1 MFSISDI
8 KQEAYPAA
16 YRRGKELYERGLVQE
31 FSYDVYTED
40 GVPKAEL
47 IGRVKGTVEDHYD
60 VRLVI
65 DEEYAEV
72 SESRCNCEAFCNY
85 EGICKHCVAVALAYV
100 NRRQAKDILNAK
112 LGVSEKTE
120 QKDIR
125 TEKELKTDT
134 SLKNL
139 LNRYSMRAGS
149 TYLLP
154 ENIYGKVELE
164 PYFKMEYSYATVEF
178 KIGMEQKYVLKN
190 ISAFLHSIKIN
201 EKVRYGK
208 KLEFY
213 HHPDAFTESA
223 KRMIAFMEQQEM
235 DKRRQSQFHAYYAY
249 TGSYERTMEL
259 DSVGI
264 DRFFES
270 VGDMP
275 FEAEV
280 GFLPEDTYTFS
291 PEEKRPKLII
301 RQGGSGIFLML
312 EDDSVIIGEK
322 YFYFYDADMIYR
334 SPAGMKET
342 VGEFFEFLHRQTG
355 GQTYIA
361 ADELAMFC
369 RDLLPLLKKY
379 FKVEKEAGFDES
391 LYVPPKPE
399 FELYLD
405 RQDMNTVGAKLMAA
419 YGDDKY
425 NVLEKIAPGEVRDLA
440 EELRIKNLV
449 EPYFNEYALSQTVF
463 VLKNNE
469 EMLYQLVSGGL
480 RRLGEFM
487 TIYTTEN
494 FRNLKVVS
502 SPAVSVGISLKSDL
516 LELKIHSDEMSREEL
531 AYLLSKYDRKKKYI
545 RLKNGDFL
553 NIEEDGLST
562 LAEVSEDLRLTETNL
577 KKGTVIVPKYR
588 AMYLDAALKNN
599 QLLSIEKN
607 KEFKGMVRNMKTIED
622 SDYEVPE
629 ALNSIMR
636 SYQKNGFLWLKT
648 LRENGFGGILAD
660 DMGLGKTLQVISLLT
675 AEQEEMQAGE
685 KELRRSLIVCPASL
699 VYNWQKEIT
708 RFAPQLKTVIVAGSV
723 PDRASI
729 IRHSKEGEILIT
741 SYDLLKRDAEVYQ
754 KFVFAIQVIDEAQYI
769 KNPSTQA
776 AKGVKKI
783 TAAFKLALT
792 GTPIENRLSEL
803 WSIFDYLMPGFLYT
817 YQKFREEIELP
828 IAVNQDANKMERLQ
842 RMIRPFILRRLK
854 GDVLKDLPEKI
865 EENVFARLDGEQMQ
879 LYDAYATR
887 MKEMLSQQ
895 NEKEF
900 HKGRMQILS
909 ELTKLRQLCCDP
921 GLLLEDY
928 HGESAKTDM
937 CMELIVNAVGAGHKI
952 LLFSQFTSMLDRL
965 TERLKKEGI
974 DYYLLTGSVNK
985 EKRMQMVESFNNDDV
1000 PVFCISL
1007 KAGGTGLNLTSADIV
1022 IHYDPWWNVAVQ
1034 NQATDRAIS
1043 YAVWW
1048 IRQSILQALAEQSR
1062 IVRLPL
1068 NQVGSLNKISKAF
1081 SKFEQENERRPSP
1094 EELAD
1099 ELEIPVDK
1107 ISDTLKVSGR
1117 HISVDAP
1124 FVEGEDNSLLDVLV
1138 NDDSPMADR
1147 SLVNE
1152 SLAREIDRALSTL
1165 TDREKEIIQMFFGI
1179 GQQEM
1184 TLEEIGDKFGLTR
1197 ERVRQIKEKAIRR
1210 LRQSNRSK
1218 LLKSYLG

>member
-120 QKDIR
+120 QKNIR

-213 HHPDAFTESA
+213 HHLDAFTESA

-264 DRFFES
+264 DRFFEA

-291 PEEKRPKLII
+291 PEEKRPKLVI

-562 LAEVSEDLRLTETNL
+562 LAEVSEDLRLTETN
-577 KKGTVIVPKYR
+577 V
-588 AMYLDAALKNN
+588 
-599 QLLSIEKN
+599 
-607 KEFKGMVRNMKTIED
+607 
-622 SDYEVPE
+622 
-629 ALNSIMR
+629 
-636 SYQKNGFLWLKT
+636 
-648 LRENGFGGILAD
+648 
-660 DMGLGKTLQVISLLT
+660 
-675 AEQEEMQAGE
+675 
-685 KELRRSLIVCPASL
+685 
-699 VYNWQKEIT
+699 
-708 RFAPQLKTVIVAGSV
+708 
-723 PDRASI
+723 
-729 IRHSKEGEILIT
+729 
-741 SYDLLKRDAEVYQ
+741 
-754 KFVFAIQVIDEAQYI
+754 
-769 KNPSTQA
+769 
-776 AKGVKKI
+776 
-783 TAAFKLALT
+783 
-792 GTPIENRLSEL
+792 
-803 WSIFDYLMPGFLYT
+803 
-817 YQKFREEIELP
+817 
-828 IAVNQDANKMERLQ
+828 
-842 RMIRPFILRRLK
+842 
-854 GDVLKDLPEKI
+854 
-865 EENVFARLDGEQMQ
+865 
-879 LYDAYATR
+879 
-887 MKEMLSQQ
+887 
-895 NEKEF
+895 
-900 HKGRMQILS
+900 
-909 ELTKLRQLCCDP
+909 
-921 GLLLEDY
+921 
-928 HGESAKTDM
+928 
-937 CMELIVNAVGAGHKI
+937 
-952 LLFSQFTSMLDRL
+952 
-965 TERLKKEGI
+965 
-974 DYYLLTGSVNK
+974 
-985 EKRMQMVESFNNDDV
+985 
-1000 PVFCISL
+1000 
-1007 KAGGTGLNLTSADIV
+1007 
-1022 IHYDPWWNVAVQ
+1022 
-1034 NQATDRAIS
+1034 
-1043 YAVWW
+1043 
-1048 IRQSILQALAEQSR
+1048 
-1062 IVRLPL
+1062 
-1068 NQVGSLNKISKAF
+1068 
-1081 SKFEQENERRPSP
+1081 
-1094 EELAD
+1094 
-1099 ELEIPVDK
+1099 
-1107 ISDTLKVSGR
+1107 
-1117 HISVDAP
+1117 
-1124 FVEGEDNSLLDVLV
+1124 
-1138 NDDSPMADR
+1138 
-1147 SLVNE
+1147 
-1152 SLAREIDRALSTL
+1152 
-1165 TDREKEIIQMFFGI
+1165 
-1179 GQQEM
+1179 
-1184 TLEEIGDKFGLTR
+1184 
-1197 ERVRQIKEKAIRR
+1197 
-1210 LRQSNRSK
+1210 
-1218 LLKSYLG
+1218 

>member
-213 HHPDAFTESA
+213 HHLDAFTESA

-264 DRFFES
+264 DRFFEA

-291 PEEKRPKLII
+291 PEEKRPKLVI

-599 QLLSIEKN
+599 QLLSC
-607 KEFKGMVRNMKTIED
+607 
-622 SDYEVPE
+622 
-629 ALNSIMR
+629 
-636 SYQKNGFLWLKT
+636 
-648 LRENGFGGILAD
+648 
-660 DMGLGKTLQVISLLT
+660 LL
-675 AEQEEMQAGE
+675 
-685 KELRRSLIVCPASL
+685 
-699 VYNWQKEIT
+699 Y
-708 RFAPQLKTVIVAGSV
+708 
-723 PDRASI
+723 
-729 IRHSKEGEILIT
+729 T
-741 SYDLLKRDAEVYQ
+741 SPSPRDA
-754 KFVFAIQVIDEAQYI
+754 
-769 KNPSTQA
+769 
-776 AKGVKKI
+776 
-783 TAAFKLALT
+783 
-792 GTPIENRLSEL
+792 
-803 WSIFDYLMPGFLYT
+803 
-817 YQKFREEIELP
+817 
-828 IAVNQDANKMERLQ
+828 
-842 RMIRPFILRRLK
+842 
-854 GDVLKDLPEKI
+854 
-865 EENVFARLDGEQMQ
+865 
-879 LYDAYATR
+879 
-887 MKEMLSQQ
+887 
-895 NEKEF
+895 
-900 HKGRMQILS
+900 
-909 ELTKLRQLCCDP
+909 
-921 GLLLEDY
+921 
-928 HGESAKTDM
+928 
-937 CMELIVNAVGAGHKI
+937 
-952 LLFSQFTSMLDRL
+952 
-965 TERLKKEGI
+965 
-974 DYYLLTGSVNK
+974 
-985 EKRMQMVESFNNDDV
+985 
-1000 PVFCISL
+1000 
-1007 KAGGTGLNLTSADIV
+1007 
-1022 IHYDPWWNVAVQ
+1022 
-1034 NQATDRAIS
+1034 
-1043 YAVWW
+1043 
-1048 IRQSILQALAEQSR
+1048 
-1062 IVRLPL
+1062 
-1068 NQVGSLNKISKAF
+1068 
-1081 SKFEQENERRPSP
+1081 
-1094 EELAD
+1094 
-1099 ELEIPVDK
+1099 
-1107 ISDTLKVSGR
+1107 
-1117 HISVDAP
+1117 
-1124 FVEGEDNSLLDVLV
+1124 
-1138 NDDSPMADR
+1138 
-1147 SLVNE
+1147 
-1152 SLAREIDRALSTL
+1152 
-1165 TDREKEIIQMFFGI
+1165 
-1179 GQQEM
+1179 
-1184 TLEEIGDKFGLTR
+1184 
-1197 ERVRQIKEKAIRR
+1197 
-1210 LRQSNRSK
+1210 
-1218 LLKSYLG
+1218 

>member
-120 QKDIR
+120 QKNIR

-213 HHPDAFTESA
+213 HHLDAFTESA

-264 DRFFES
+264 DRFFEA

-291 PEEKRPKLII
+291 PEEKRPKLVI

-531 AYLLSKYDRKKKYI
+531 AYLLSKYDRKK
-545 RLKNGDFL
+545 NGDKSQKRHF
-553 NIEEDGLST
+553 NCTKI
-562 LAEVSEDLRLTETNL
+562 
-577 KKGTVIVPKYR
+577 P
-588 AMYLDAALKNN
+588 
-599 QLLSIEKN
+599 
-607 KEFKGMVRNMKTIED
+607 RN
-622 SDYEVPE
+622 
-629 ALNSIMR
+629 
-636 SYQKNGFLWLKT
+636 
-648 LRENGFGGILAD
+648 
-660 DMGLGKTLQVISLLT
+660 
-675 AEQEEMQAGE
+675 
-685 KELRRSLIVCPASL
+685 
-699 VYNWQKEIT
+699 
-708 RFAPQLKTVIVAGSV
+708 
-723 PDRASI
+723 
-729 IRHSKEGEILIT
+729 
-741 SYDLLKRDAEVYQ
+741 
-754 KFVFAIQVIDEAQYI
+754 
-769 KNPSTQA
+769 
-776 AKGVKKI
+776 
-783 TAAFKLALT
+783 
-792 GTPIENRLSEL
+792 
-803 WSIFDYLMPGFLYT
+803 
-817 YQKFREEIELP
+817 
-828 IAVNQDANKMERLQ
+828 
-842 RMIRPFILRRLK
+842 
-854 GDVLKDLPEKI
+854 
-865 EENVFARLDGEQMQ
+865 
-879 LYDAYATR
+879 
-887 MKEMLSQQ
+887 
-895 NEKEF
+895 
-900 HKGRMQILS
+900 
-909 ELTKLRQLCCDP
+909 
-921 GLLLEDY
+921 
-928 HGESAKTDM
+928 
-937 CMELIVNAVGAGHKI
+937 
-952 LLFSQFTSMLDRL
+952 
-965 TERLKKEGI
+965 
-974 DYYLLTGSVNK
+974 
-985 EKRMQMVESFNNDDV
+985 
-1000 PVFCISL
+1000 
-1007 KAGGTGLNLTSADIV
+1007 
-1022 IHYDPWWNVAVQ
+1022 
-1034 NQATDRAIS
+1034 
-1043 YAVWW
+1043 
-1048 IRQSILQALAEQSR
+1048 
-1062 IVRLPL
+1062 
-1068 NQVGSLNKISKAF
+1068 
-1081 SKFEQENERRPSP
+1081 
-1094 EELAD
+1094 
-1099 ELEIPVDK
+1099 
-1107 ISDTLKVSGR
+1107 VSGR
-1117 HISVDAP
+1117 GIKEQSA
-1124 FVEGEDNSLLDVLV
+1124 SL
-1138 NDDSPMADR
+1138 
-1147 SLVNE
+1147 
-1152 SLAREIDRALSTL
+1152 
-1165 TDREKEIIQMFFGI
+1165 DREK
-1179 GQQEM
+1179 
-1184 TLEEIGDKFGLTR
+1184 
-1197 ERVRQIKEKAIRR
+1197 
-1210 LRQSNRSK
+1210 
-1218 LLKSYLG
+1218 

>member
-213 HHPDAFTESA
+213 HHLDAFTESA

-264 DRFFES
+264 DRFFEA

-291 PEEKRPKLII
+291 PEEKRPKLVI

-545 RLKNGDFL
+545 RLKNGD
-553 NIEEDGLST
+553 
-562 LAEVSEDLRLTETNL
+562 
-577 KKGTVIVPKYR
+577 
-588 AMYLDAALKNN
+588 
-599 QLLSIEKN
+599 
-607 KEFKGMVRNMKTIED
+607 
-622 SDYEVPE
+622 
-629 ALNSIMR
+629 
-636 SYQKNGFLWLKT
+636 
-648 LRENGFGGILAD
+648 
-660 DMGLGKTLQVISLLT
+660 
-675 AEQEEMQAGE
+675 
-685 KELRRSLIVCPASL
+685 
-699 VYNWQKEIT
+699 
-708 RFAPQLKTVIVAGSV
+708 
-723 PDRASI
+723 
-729 IRHSKEGEILIT
+729 
-741 SYDLLKRDAEVYQ
+741 
-754 KFVFAIQVIDEAQYI
+754 
-769 KNPSTQA
+769 
-776 AKGVKKI
+776 
-783 TAAFKLALT
+783 
-792 GTPIENRLSEL
+792 
-803 WSIFDYLMPGFLYT
+803 
-817 YQKFREEIELP
+817 
-828 IAVNQDANKMERLQ
+828 
-842 RMIRPFILRRLK
+842 
-854 GDVLKDLPEKI
+854 
-865 EENVFARLDGEQMQ
+865 
-879 LYDAYATR
+879 
-887 MKEMLSQQ
+887 
-895 NEKEF
+895 
-900 HKGRMQILS
+900 
-909 ELTKLRQLCCDP
+909 
-921 GLLLEDY
+921 
-928 HGESAKTDM
+928 
-937 CMELIVNAVGAGHKI
+937 
-952 LLFSQFTSMLDRL
+952 
-965 TERLKKEGI
+965 
-974 DYYLLTGSVNK
+974 
-985 EKRMQMVESFNNDDV
+985 
-1000 PVFCISL
+1000 
-1007 KAGGTGLNLTSADIV
+1007 
-1022 IHYDPWWNVAVQ
+1022 
-1034 NQATDRAIS
+1034 
-1043 YAVWW
+1043 
-1048 IRQSILQALAEQSR
+1048 
-1062 IVRLPL
+1062 
-1068 NQVGSLNKISKAF
+1068 
-1081 SKFEQENERRPSP
+1081 
-1094 EELAD
+1094 
-1099 ELEIPVDK
+1099 
-1107 ISDTLKVSGR
+1107 
-1117 HISVDAP
+1117 
-1124 FVEGEDNSLLDVLV
+1124 
-1138 NDDSPMADR
+1138 
-1147 SLVNE
+1147 
-1152 SLAREIDRALSTL
+1152 
-1165 TDREKEIIQMFFGI
+1165 
-1179 GQQEM
+1179 
-1184 TLEEIGDKFGLTR
+1184 
-1197 ERVRQIKEKAIRR
+1197 
-1210 LRQSNRSK
+1210 
-1218 LLKSYLG
+1218 LKSSRAWSAT

>member
-16 YRRGKELYERGLVQE
+16 YRRGKELYEQGLVQE

-47 IGRVKGTVEDHYD
+47 TGKVKGQVEDHYD

-85 EGICKHCVAVALAYV
+85 EGICKHCVAIALAYV

-112 LGVSEKTE
+112 LGITPEKET
-120 QKDIR
+120 KPYA
-125 TEKELKTDT
+125 EKELKTDT

-213 HHPDAFTESA
+213 HHLDAFTESA
-223 KRMIAFMEQQEM
+223 KRIITFMEQQEM

-259 DSVGI
+259 DGVGI
-264 DRFFES
+264 DRFFEA

-291 PEEKRPKLII
+291 PEEKKPKLVI
-301 RQGGSGIFLML
+301 RQGGSGIFLLL

-405 RQDMNTVGAKLMAA
+405 RQDMNTVGAKLMAV

-449 EPYFNEYALSQTVF
+449 EPYFNEYAMAQTVF
-463 VLKNNE
+463 VLSHNE

-502 SPAVSVGISLKSDL
+502 SPAVSVGIALKSDL

-599 QLLSIEKN
+599 QLDRK
-607 KEFKGMVRNMKTIED
+607 
-622 SDYEVPE
+622 
-629 ALNSIMR
+629 
-636 SYQKNGFLWLKT
+636 
-648 LRENGFGGILAD
+648 
-660 DMGLGKTLQVISLLT
+660 
-675 AEQEEMQAGE
+675 
-685 KELRRSLIVCPASL
+685 
-699 VYNWQKEIT
+699 
-708 RFAPQLKTVIVAGSV
+708 SV
-723 PDRASI
+723 
-729 IRHSKEGEILIT
+729 
-741 SYDLLKRDAEVYQ
+741 V
-754 KFVFAIQVIDEAQYI
+754 
-769 KNPSTQA
+769 
-776 AKGVKKI
+776 
-783 TAAFKLALT
+783 
-792 GTPIENRLSEL
+792 
-803 WSIFDYLMPGFLYT
+803 
-817 YQKFREEIELP
+817 
-828 IAVNQDANKMERLQ
+828 
-842 RMIRPFILRRLK
+842 
-854 GDVLKDLPEKI
+854 
-865 EENVFARLDGEQMQ
+865 
-879 LYDAYATR
+879 
-887 MKEMLSQQ
+887 
-895 NEKEF
+895 
-900 HKGRMQILS
+900 
-909 ELTKLRQLCCDP
+909 
-921 GLLLEDY
+921 
-928 HGESAKTDM
+928 
-937 CMELIVNAVGAGHKI
+937 
-952 LLFSQFTSMLDRL
+952 
-965 TERLKKEGI
+965 
-974 DYYLLTGSVNK
+974 
-985 EKRMQMVESFNNDDV
+985 
-1000 PVFCISL
+1000 
-1007 KAGGTGLNLTSADIV
+1007 
-1022 IHYDPWWNVAVQ
+1022 
-1034 NQATDRAIS
+1034 
-1043 YAVWW
+1043 
-1048 IRQSILQALAEQSR
+1048 
-1062 IVRLPL
+1062 
-1068 NQVGSLNKISKAF
+1068 
-1081 SKFEQENERRPSP
+1081 
-1094 EELAD
+1094 
-1099 ELEIPVDK
+1099 
-1107 ISDTLKVSGR
+1107 
-1117 HISVDAP
+1117 
-1124 FVEGEDNSLLDVLV
+1124 
-1138 NDDSPMADR
+1138 
-1147 SLVNE
+1147 
-1152 SLAREIDRALSTL
+1152 
-1165 TDREKEIIQMFFGI
+1165 
-1179 GQQEM
+1179 
-1184 TLEEIGDKFGLTR
+1184 
-1197 ERVRQIKEKAIRR
+1197 
-1210 LRQSNRSK
+1210 
-1218 LLKSYLG
+1218 